1 MKCRDIENMK
11 MERIFYYTE
20 LSKIINETINLMRFC
35 NRTILELVEKLEEA
49 ELLALKE
56 YIEKRL

>member
-1 MKCRDIENMK
+1 MK